1 MRGRANPVA
10 RELTRRPALLG
21 LSRTKETS
29 MLVFFLFTAVG
40 TLPAVVL
47 LVQMFRRDDPM
58 LGAWAHIWL
67 CLGGIAGAAYGV
79 LHSTG

>member
-1 MRGRANPVA
+1 
-10 RELTRRPALLG
+10 
-21 LSRTKETS
+21 

-40 TLPAVVL
+40 TLPAIVL